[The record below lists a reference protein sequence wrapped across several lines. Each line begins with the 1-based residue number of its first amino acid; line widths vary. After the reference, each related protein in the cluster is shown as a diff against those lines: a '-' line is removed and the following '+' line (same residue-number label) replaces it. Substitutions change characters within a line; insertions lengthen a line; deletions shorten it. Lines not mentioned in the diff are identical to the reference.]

1 VNHPA
6 LYSYFNGRLFQGVV
20 CTVYRMM
27 LFEAIKYKGVSLIAG
42 GTKEEGDKRLPSS
55 RSNLLSLRFL

>member
-1 VNHPA
+1 
-6 LYSYFNGRLFQGVV
+6 
-20 CTVYRMM
+20 MM